1 MLRGYDLLLL
11 ICGYGVCLFMGWL
24 CLLLLLKIG
33 RNEIDLRKLISEP
46 NGDAS
51 MSRFQLLVFTMIVA
65 ISLFIMVV
73 KGWSFPTVPDG
84 ILTLLGISASTYAVG
99 KGIQF
104 SRPATLTTPEEKL
117 RALNKAQQMSNTG
130 APVAVTSTAVISGG
144 TPAGDRAHAAPQS
157 GTQGTVGDG
166 TQRG

>member
-1 MLRGYDLLLL
+1 MDKGFEVLLLV
-11 ICGYGVCLFMGWL
+11 CGYGVCLFLGWL
-24 CLLLLLKIG
+24 CFLLLVKIG

-73 KGWSFPTVPDG
+73 KGWSFPAVPDG

-104 SRPATLTTPEEKL
+104 SRPETLLSPEDK
-117 RALNKAQQMSNTG
+117 RRTMAKAQQMSDTG
-130 APVAVTSTAVISGG
+130 APVVVTPTTVISGG
-144 TPAGDRAHAAPQS
+144 TPAGDRTPAAPQ
-157 GTQGTVGDG
+157 TDN
-166 TQRG
+166 